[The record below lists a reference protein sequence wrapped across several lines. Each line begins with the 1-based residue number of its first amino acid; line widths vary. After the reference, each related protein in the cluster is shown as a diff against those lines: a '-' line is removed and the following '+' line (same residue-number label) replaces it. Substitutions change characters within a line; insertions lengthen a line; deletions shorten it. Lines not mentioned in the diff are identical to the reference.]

1 MKVIGGLL
9 VIIAY
14 ALMSSS
20 VVVWGV
26 YWIYSLVTTD
36 AGFFVALIHSAA
48 GLALQLLAAFCL
60 FVSGYVLYSPD
71 DAKRKFK

>member
-1 MKVIGGLL
+1 MKIIGGLL

-36 AGFFVALIHSAA
+36 SGFFVALVHSAA
-48 GLALQLLAAFCL
+48 GLALQLLAAFCF
-60 FVSGYVLYSPD
+60 FVFGYVLYSPD
-71 DAKRKFK
+71 DAKRRFK